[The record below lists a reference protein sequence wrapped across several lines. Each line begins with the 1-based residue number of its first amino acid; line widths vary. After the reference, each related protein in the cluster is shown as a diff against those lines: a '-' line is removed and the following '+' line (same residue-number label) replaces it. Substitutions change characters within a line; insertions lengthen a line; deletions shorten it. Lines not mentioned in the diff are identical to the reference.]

1 MGDHTET
8 NQKQMSAKDEYFA
21 KLAKWV
27 EEANRIQTF
36 NAMMSYYL
44 WMNYFQQ
51 LAIPRPVTVRE
62 SAPLVE
68 EPQEPRPRRNVFVMA
83 PMWKR
88 VAAEAIDRGLILY
101 MVIIIARVASRIF
114 FGIGS
119 LDSFGLFNDP
129 VMLLILFEIPRC
141 CIEALWCFGYDG
153 LTPGK
158 LLLGLCVVEGE
169 IIIPLQLRQ
178 HLVLITRIQPPSL
191 SNCIIR
197 VLVKNLVPIFF
208 LPMFLRDNRTPQDVL
223 TKTVVL
229 ELRAPVVLE

>member
-1 MGDHTET
+1 MGDHTEQT

-27 EEANRIQTF
+27 EETNRIQTF
-36 NAMMSYYL
+36 NAMLSYYM

-51 LAIPRPVTVRE
+51 LAMARPVTERE
-62 SAPLVE
+62 STPLVE
-68 EPQEPRPRRNVFVMA
+68 EPEEPRRNVFVMA

-88 VAAEAIDRGLILY
+88 IAAEAIDRTLILFL
-101 MVIIIARVASRIF
+101 VIIIARVASRIF
-114 FGIGS
+114 FGIAS
-119 LDSFGLFNDP
+119 LDSFGLFNEP
-129 VMLLILFEIPRC
+129 VMLLFLFEIPRC
-141 CIEALWCFGYDG
+141 FIEALWCFGYDG

-169 IIIPLQLRQ
+169 IIIPLQVRH

-208 LPMFLRDNRTPQDVL
+208 LPMFLRDNRTPQDIL

-229 ELRAPVVLE
+229 ELRALILLN